1 MPAKKGQVPWNKG
14 RKRPKPSIEEKRKV
28 TAEMRKRAR
37 LVQADNDKT
46 KVVPAARPEIV
57 DYPSVG
63 KDVDKY
69 GPRNLEFEQKLGVP
83 PPEPAA
89 KEGPSAETR
98 ARFAEAVQ
106 DSLDRKIVADC
117 LKLPFAFW
125 ASRAGLPALRLT
137 DQEAKEWAE
146 PTKALLDHYMPKIPG
161 IVYAWVGWSV
171 CTCSIM
177 DKRFVLITAER
188 EKRSAQRLSEI
199 KGAPLGSQSREASA
213 SPSAGPIAQGAPKY
227 EPKRV

>member
-1 MPAKKGQVPWNKG
+1 MPAKKGQRPWNKG
-14 RKRPKPSIEEKRKV
+14 LKRPKPKIEEKRKV
-28 TAEMRKRAR
+28 TAETRK
-37 LVQADNDKT
+37 
-46 KVVPAARPEIV
+46 KVGIVKPAGLLPIV

-63 KDVDKY
+63 DEVNKY

-83 PPEPAA
+83 PAEVSPKQGAPLPMRAEDQETI
-89 KEGPSAETR
+89 EGTTLKMLANS
-98 ARFAEAVQ
+98 
-106 DSLDRKIVADC
+106 

-137 DQEAKEWAE
+137 DQEAREWAE
-146 PTKALLDHYMPKIPG
+146 PTKALLDHYMPKIPEM
-161 IVYAWVGWSV
+161 VYAWIAWSV

-188 EKRSAQRLSEI
+188 EKRSARQSSE
-199 KGAPLGSQSREASA
+199 SQGTVGPSSRQANT
-213 SPSAGPIAQGAPKY
+213 GPIAQGAPKY

>member
-14 RKRPKPSIEEKRKV
+14 RKRPKPKIEEKRKA
-28 TAEMRKRAR
+28 TAEMRKRVG
-37 LVQADNDKT
+37 LVK
-46 KVVPAARPEIV
+46 PAAGPVVV

-89 KEGPSAETR
+89 KPQQGPPAED
-98 ARFAEAVQ
+98 Q
-106 DSLDRKIVADC
+106 DTLDRKIVADC

-125 ASRAGLPALRLT
+125 ASRAALPELRLT
-137 DQEAKEWAE
+137 DQEAKEWAD
-146 PTKALLDHYMPKIPG
+146 PTKALLEHYMPKIPG

-177 DKRFVLITAER
+177 DKRFQIITAER
-188 EKRSAQRLSEI
+188 EKRSARQSSE
-199 KGAPLGSQSREASA
+199 SQGTVGPQEGRQANAS
-213 SPSAGPIAQGAPKY
+213 PIAQGAPKY
-227 EPKRV
+227 EPKRI

>member
-14 RKRPKPSIEEKRKV
+14 RKRPKPKIEEKRKA
-28 TAEMRKRAR
+28 TAEMRKKVG
-37 LVQADNDKT
+37 LVK
-46 KVVPAARPEIV
+46 PAARPDVV

-83 PPEPAA
+83 PAEPAA
-89 KEGPSAETR
+89 KEGPSPETQ

-137 DQEAKEWAE
+137 DQEAKEWAD

-177 DKRFVLITAER
+177 DKRFELISAER
-188 EKRSAQRLSEI
+188 EKRSAQRSSE
-199 KGAPLGSQSREASA
+199 SQPGPQSHQVNAS
-213 SPSAGPIAQGAPKY
+213 PIAQGAPKY

>member
-14 RKRPKPSIEEKRKV
+14 RKRPKLKIEEKRKA
-28 TAEMRKRAR
+28 TAEMRKKVG
-37 LVQADNDKT
+37 LVK
-46 KVVPAARPEIV
+46 PAARPDVV

-89 KEGPSAETR
+89 KEGPSAETQ

-146 PTKALLDHYMPKIPG
+146 PTKDLLDHYMPKIPG

-171 CTCSIM
+171 CMCSIM
-177 DKRFVLITAER
+177 DKRFELVTAER
-188 EKRSAQRLSEI
+188 KKKGFAQQSSESQ
-199 KGAPLGSQSREASA
+199 GSGGPQSRQVNPAPPA
-213 SPSAGPIAQGAPKY
+213 AQGAPKY